1 MTESE
6 DKRFD
11 LQIRSVLGNAR
22 EEVPEG
28 LWAGIEQRLDGKGT
42 SRGRTASVPA
52 ANDGKT
58 RVIPLW
64 FRIASGTAVAAAL
77 AAGIFLSGIFD
88 DTVSDFRYD
97 RLADSGDRQD
107 IMIKDAGASVI
118 VADIPA
124 AGDLYEMTGP
134 ARPSVTDQ
142 KQPAENVG
150 QTETSAVTD
159 QEQQAGTESQEETPM
174 SGTEDTAVI
183 SGQEPAGK
191 ESAAADDGTS
201 AEQPQNTAEYDAD
214 AAAQWEKFMN
224 EESSSRRRPKAALT
238 LSGNAISNT
247 NASASGRTNMDMA
260 FLPGKNEL
268 TEDIISESSESSY
281 SVPVSVGVGVK
292 IDFTERWALSAGV
305 NYSHLRRTFA
315 GNYFDVH
322 DDGTFTETGYSNI
335 LNRQDYIGIPVN
347 VYFSIMR
354 NSFLDFYAYAG
365 GTAEK
370 CVSNRFTAPDDRS
383 MYLKEPVKGFQ
394 FSANVGLGMEFIIA
408 RTFGIYVDPSLR
420 YYFPDSRQPRSIR
433 TAQPLM
439 FGLELGV
446 RIHL

>member
-1 MTESE
+1 MAESK

-58 RVIPLW
+58 RVVPLW

-134 ARPSVTDQ
+134 ARPSVMD
-142 KQPAENVG
+142 PG
-150 QTETSAVTD
+150 
-159 QEQQAGTESQEETPM
+159 QQAGTETREETPM

-191 ESAAADDGTS
+191 ESAAEDDGTS

-214 AAAQWEKFMN
+214 EAAQWEKFMN

-247 NASASGRTNMDMA
+247 NASASSRTNMDMA

-408 RTFGIYVDPSLR
+408 RTFGIFVDPSLR
-420 YYFPDSRQPRSIR
+420 YYFPDARQPRSIR

>member
-58 RVIPLW
+58 RVVPLW

-159 QEQQAGTESQEETPM
+159 PGQQAGTESQEETPM

-247 NASASGRTNMDMA
+247 NASASGRTNSQ
-260 FLPGKNEL
+260 PG
-268 TEDIISESSESSY
+268 
-281 SVPVSVGVGVK
+281 G
-292 IDFTERWALSAGV
+292 R
-305 NYSHLRRTFA
+305 
-315 GNYFDVH
+315 
-322 DDGTFTETGYSNI
+322 
-335 LNRQDYIGIPVN
+335 
-347 VYFSIMR
+347 
-354 NSFLDFYAYAG
+354 
-365 GTAEK
+365 
-370 CVSNRFTAPDDRS
+370 
-383 MYLKEPVKGFQ
+383 
-394 FSANVGLGMEFIIA
+394 
-408 RTFGIYVDPSLR
+408 
-420 YYFPDSRQPRSIR
+420 
-433 TAQPLM
+433 
-439 FGLELGV
+439 
-446 RIHL
+446 